1 MDESYVSVL
10 NTPIKKIRNLT
21 LHSPG
26 SVSPVRYPS
35 MSDFPMGHDSI
46 NESMLE
52 KGYSQTLSSAVLDEL
67 DNRAKEI
74 SSNVSI
80 TNSAARPLSTNTK
93 RYSGIHR
100 PLFSKMESIS
110 SHYAASRQ
118 TEQTD
123 QDISSSATKKRRT
136 LNGPEEIFFATQ
148 DDPSPTRRKI
158 HISPGKNGERSAI
171 PLRQTAKH
179 LSNDLFAGRLQPL
192 QLNVP
197 LKAVSP
203 VKEAPASP
211 EMSNASLCSSPLKT
225 PGISP
230 SKGSMNLHGLLSDD
244 SKFAKPEGPVRIR
257 QSSLQMAGV
266 KPSMGGIPSL
276 SRKTSN
282 NDLNNNRAHPHL
294 QKKPSF
300 ESVNGKQASNILRS
314 KTSTPSLNKQPSM
327 NNLQKKPSIPQLQ
340 RKSSI
345 PVLQKKPSVRSFQNY
360 PKHANLS
367 FSPPRTTEASVNFT
381 TSFKSPSN
389 HDVKCMDNMRQDGEK
404 TTGFSIPRISSSQ
417 SSGRIL
423 ATPKTSSPQSF
434 KHKSQPQKANVTV
447 PKPFSLYS
455 KPTISSSQKTFGS
468 SNSLQ
473 SAMSTNSSS
482 ASQRSLNRFQKF
494 KSRFS

>member
-26 SVSPVRYPS
+26 LVSPVRYPS

-52 KGYSQTLSSAVLDEL
+52 KGFSQTLSSAVLDEL

-80 TNSAARPLSTNTK
+80 TNSAAKSLLTNTK

-158 HISPGKNGERSAI
+158 HISPGKNGERLAI

-211 EMSNASLCSSPLKT
+211 EMSNALLCSSPLKT

-230 SKGSMNLHGLLSDD
+230 SKGSMNLHGLLLDD

-276 SRKTSN
+276 LRKTSN

-345 PVLQKKPSVRSFQNY
+345 PVLQKK
-360 PKHANLS
+360 
-367 FSPPRTTEASVNFT
+367 
-381 TSFKSPSN
+381 
-389 HDVKCMDNMRQDGEK
+389 
-404 TTGFSIPRISSSQ
+404 
-417 SSGRIL
+417 
-423 ATPKTSSPQSF
+423 
-434 KHKSQPQKANVTV
+434 
-447 PKPFSLYS
+447 
-455 KPTISSSQKTFGS
+455 TFGPFFS
-468 SNSLQ
+468 KLSKTCKPKLQ
-473 SAMSTNSSS
+473 PTKGD
-482 ASQRSLNRFQKF
+482 RSVGQFHYEFQAAAEP
-494 KSRFS
+494 